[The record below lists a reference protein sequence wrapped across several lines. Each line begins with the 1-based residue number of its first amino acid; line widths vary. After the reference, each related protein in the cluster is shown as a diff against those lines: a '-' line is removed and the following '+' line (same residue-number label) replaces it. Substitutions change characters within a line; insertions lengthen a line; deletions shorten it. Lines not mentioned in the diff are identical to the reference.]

1 MALAYLSAASPT
13 YEETRVAQVMGL
25 SVSALR
31 GIRAS
36 GGESNVAIADFFGIS
51 AAALSKIQA
60 ATPTNVAVAP
70 ATASIGTVTNKT
82 VQLTATVTPAS
93 SADKRV
99 IWTSGTPAAATVNAD
114 GLVTAVA
121 AGTSIITATS
131 VVASGIK
138 GTSTIT
144 VTATRA
150 ATGSAEQKAEPEQK
164 VEKKGDPEEK
174 DHKGLLD
181 RITHKT
187 EDKHRSKKK

>member
-1 MALAYLSAASPT
+1 MALAYLNAVSPT

-31 GIRAS
+31 GIRGA

-51 AAALSKIQA
+51 AAALSKIQS

-70 ATASIGTVTNKT
+70 GTASIGTVTNKT

-99 IWTSGTPAAATVNAD
+99 TWTSGTPAAATVDAN

-131 VVASGIK
+131 VVASGVK

-144 VTATRA
+144 VTATR
-150 ATGSAEQKAEPEQK
+150 SAENAKAEEPEK
-164 VEKKGDPEEK
+164 EEPKEDKGGLLKRLHHDEKTKKG
-174 DHKGLLD
+174 
-181 RITHKT
+181 
-187 EDKHRSKKK
+187 KK